1 MYEQIVEGFIKMQDD
16 YHRLK
21 SPGSYY
27 SYKGQPLAVF
37 YPNMDKVIP
46 TLFFIAAISLFDESL
61 ELYINYN
68 FMGTKFHS
76 LEERITFL
84 GKNGKLIDVQTLH
97 QCRKERNKYSHEYGK
112 YASWADAE
120 NLFLVISKE
129 FKNLGIMT

>member
-1 MYEQIVEGFIKMQDD
+1 MTDENLCIFI
-16 YHRLK
+16 L
-21 SPGSYY
+21 
-27 SYKGQPLAVF
+27 V
-37 YPNMDKVIP
+37 
-46 TLFFIAAISLFDESL
+46 LFFIAAISLFDESL

-68 FMGTKFHS
+68 FMGTKFHT

-84 GKNGKLIDVQTLH
+84 EKNGKLIDVQTLH

-129 FKNLGIMT
+129 FNNLGIMT